1 MINSVHL
8 LGHIGQAPQIKRTE
22 KGQRYAILSLATSR
36 RWKDKDTQA
45 RHERTEWHRVVV
57 WNERLLELVEK
68 YVMVGAKIWIEG
80 SLASRDWTDKDGI
93 KRYVTEV
100 VLQGPQGRLELLDRK
115 GGGGVADPQG
125 EDDYGHEK
133 EPVYA

>member
-8 LGHIGQAPQIKRTE
+8 LGHVGQAPQIKRTE

-45 RHERTEWHRVVV
+45 RHDRTEWHRLVV
-57 WNERLLELVEK
+57 WSEPLLDVVEK
-68 YVMVGAKIWIEG
+68 HVTTGAKLWIEG
-80 SLASRDWTDKDGI
+80 SLASREWTDRDGI

-100 VLQGPQGRLELLDRK
+100 VLQGHQARLTLLDRK
-115 GGGGVADPQG
+115 SGGVADPGG
-125 EDDYGHEK
+125 EDDYGHDK